1 MNRFPSLN
9 LFRTSASP
17 SPHPAT
23 QPHVIERYGRTEYV
37 GAVGTGGADGVDVD
51 DVFGVCDGGGEQVA
65 HASQGVGVEAQLEN
79 GFLDAVAP
87 GFQYFRDAEP
97 SPVVG
102 YVVGDDVDHRH
113 AIPCHR

>member
-1 MNRFPSLN
+1 MN
-9 LFRTSASP
+9 SA

-23 QPHVIERYGRTEYV
+23 EPHVIERYGCTEYV
-37 GAVGTGGADGVDVD
+37 GADSAGGADRVDVD

-65 HASQGVGVEAQLEN
+65 HACQGVGVEAQLEH

-87 GFQYFRDAEP
+87 GFQDLGDFEP

-102 YVVGDDVDHRH
+102 DVVGDDVDHRH
-113 AIPCHR
+113 TILCHR